1 MEALHANAAHQQ
13 GILSAAVAILE
24 MAAGS
29 GSFDEQGQLQVAEDH
44 VQAEL
49 LELAAPCDRIRIELA
64 CHRTFGRP
72 ALLANQRAKGQLV
85 GQFSVSP

>member
-29 GSFDEQGQLQVAEDH
+29 GSFDEQGQLQVTEDH

-49 LELAAPCDRIRIELA
+49 A
-64 CHRTFGRP
+64 
-72 ALLANQRAKGQLV
+72 
-85 GQFSVSP
+85 